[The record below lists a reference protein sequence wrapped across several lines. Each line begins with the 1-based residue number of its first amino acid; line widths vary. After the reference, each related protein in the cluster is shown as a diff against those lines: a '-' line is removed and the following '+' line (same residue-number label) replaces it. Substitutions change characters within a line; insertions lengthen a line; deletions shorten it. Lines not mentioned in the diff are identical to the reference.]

1 MTNPSPHSA
10 RRTLVALLAVLPGA
24 LLVLLGAWGIAEA
37 LLYGHH
43 DPHHGGGY
51 VLIGGV
57 LFLVSGLVFTVLA
70 IALWPRVAH
79 KSGPAA

>member
-1 MTNPSPHSA
+1 MTNPSPRST
-10 RRTLVALLAVLPGA
+10 RQTLVALLAVLPGA
-24 LLVLLGAWGIAEA
+24 LLVLLGVWLIAEA

-43 DPHHGGGY
+43 DPHHGGAY

-57 LFLVSGLVFTVLA
+57 IFFVSGLVFTVLA
-70 IALWPRVAH
+70 IVLWPRAAH